1 MYIFPGYTRYYEEN
15 GAIYVVSD
23 VYQSSIKLTD
33 PDFQKEFYSMVQTGG
48 CQSLA
53 SPLAVFLH
61 EQGVIANKD
70 EISTVLEQILKLL
83 EDTLMMTILPT
94 ESCNF
99 RCPYC
104 YESHAPISMH
114 RETLDS
120 ILRYIKDQAPHFKT
134 ISLGWFGGE
143 PTLCKDVVVEA
154 TGFIQTLSKVE
165 HIRFESSMTTN
176 GFLLD
181 IETFKKFYSVG
192 ITSYQITLD
201 GWNHDKTRPLASGK
215 GTLDTII
222 KNLYDISGLSQD
234 EYQFRIILRHN
245 VLEGDTDYSWYDY
258 LQSLFGGDKRF
269 FMLVHPVGNWGGE
282 TVEIL
287 NLPKGKD
294 GESLILEHI
303 EYIKRIG
310 LQCENGRTSLFSK
323 ICYASY
329 PHSMVFRSDGRIEK
343 CTVAMNHPKNKLGVV
358 DSINGITIDDRINSL
373 WSNNMLKN
381 ECYTCKDVL
390 SCFNM
395 HCNRN
400 AIVNGCSNSSCSA
413 ELSKSTNK

>member
-15 GAIYVVSD
+15 GAIYVTSD
-23 VYQSSIKLTD
+23 VYQSTIKLSDST
-33 PDFQKEFYSMVQTGG
+33 FQKEFYSMVQTGG

-61 EQGVIANKD
+61 EQGLIANKD
-70 EISTVLEQILKLL
+70 EICTVLEQTRKLL
-83 EDTLMMTILPT
+83 EDTLMITILPT
-94 ESCNF
+94 ERCNF

-104 YESHAPISMH
+104 YESHVPTSMR
-114 RETLDS
+114 RETLDL
-120 ILRYIKDQAPHFKT
+120 ILKYIKDQALRFKT
-134 ISLGWFGGE
+134 INLGWFGGE
-143 PTLCKDVVVEA
+143 PTLCKDVVIEA
-154 TGFIQTLSKVE
+154 TSFIQTLSNVE
-165 HIRFESSMTTN
+165 HIRFKSSITTN

-181 IETFKKFYSVG
+181 VETFKQFYSAG

-215 GTLDTII
+215 GTLATII
-222 KNLYDISGLSQD
+222 QNLHDISNLSQD
-234 EYQFRIILRHN
+234 EYQFHITLRHN

-258 LQSLFGGDKRF
+258 LQRLFGDDKRF
-269 FMLVHPVGNWGGE
+269 YMFVHPVGNWGGE
-282 TVEIL
+282 TVETL
-287 NLPKGKD
+287 NLLKGKD
-294 GESLILEHI
+294 SESLILEHI

-343 CTVAMNHPKNKLGVV
+343 CTVAMNHPKNQLGVV
-358 DSINGITIDDRINSL
+358 DSINGITIDNRVNNL
-373 WSNNMLKN
+373 WSNTVFKN

-395 HCNRN
+395 RCNRN
-400 AIVNGCSNSSCSA
+400 AVVKGCSNSRCSA
-413 ELSKSTNK
+413 ELSKIY